1 LSSTSLSA
9 RAGGSRFRF
18 VHKLGVASIAALLLL
33 GACAEKKDPSVS
45 SGGNAAPAAQ
55 ENVVEIGLTEY
66 AFGMPKQIEGGMVTL
81 EISNQGEMVHEM
93 AFGKIEGDHDM
104 ADVQKALKSGAQPK
118 WFSDIGGVPL
128 IDPGMTVSLT
138 RELEPGRYIL
148 MCFLPVPGSGKP
160 HVMEGMVQIFDAVG
174 TSEATAP
181 QADATVVATDEGFE
195 VPSIEAGDQ
204 TLELVNEGT
213 KAHEFAIY
221 SLNEGMTE
229 EDINKWFG
237 KGFSTPKPAVFPGGM
252 QSIDPGTKVW
262 VEMTFESGRTYVLED
277 FEHRINEKIEVS

>member
-1 LSSTSLSA
+1 MPA
-9 RAGGSRFRF
+9 RGQDSRFRF
-18 VHKLGVASIAALLLL
+18 VHKIGVASIAALLLL
-33 GACAEKKDPSVS
+33 GACAEKKDASVS
-45 SGGNAAPAAQ
+45 PGGNTEAAAQ

-66 AFGMPKQIEGGMVTL
+66 AFGMPEQIEGGMVTL

-104 ADVQKALKSGAQPK
+104 ADVQKALKSGSQPK
-118 WFSDIGGVPL
+118 WFSDIGGIPL
-128 IDPGMTVSLT
+128 VDPGMTVSLT

-160 HVMEGMVQIFDAVG
+160 HVMEGMVHIFDAVG

-181 QADATVVATDEGFE
+181 QVDATVVATDKGFD

-229 EDINKWFG
+229 KDIGKWFES
-237 KGFSTPKPAVFPGGM
+237 GFETPKPALFPGGM
-252 QSIDPGTKVW
+252 QSIEPGTTVW
-262 VEMTFESGRTYVLED
+262 IEMTFESGRTYLLED
-277 FEHRINEKIEVS
+277 FEAKIKENIEVS